1 MIVKVQ
7 EYVGTFA
14 EDKDVAKMI
23 RQEHILPSIAANQE
37 ITIDFQGVQS
47 STQSFVHALI
57 SKALQDNGEAVLQK
71 ILFSN
76 CSDKV
81 KRLITMVTNYSL
93 E

>member
-23 RQEHILPSIAANQE
+23 RQEHILPSIAAHQE
-37 ITIDFQGVQS
+37 ITIDFTGVQS

-57 SKALQDNGEAVLQK
+57 SKALQENGEAVLQK